1 MSETAPQI
9 VEEIAELKMKRNA
22 VILAHNYQRMEVQKI
37 GDFIGDS
44 LDLSRK
50 ASRTDSDVIVFCGV
64 YFMAESAKILS
75 PKKTVLLPEMTAGCI
90 LADSADPWQLKKLK
104 KAHPDAAVVS
114 YINCYAEIKALSDI
128 CCTSANAL
136 KVVESLPHEEVIM
149 LPDKNLAS
157 WVQKQTKK
165 NIIKWDGVCCVHDR
179 IKPEEVISVKN
190 ECPNAVIIAHP
201 ECSEAVVELADYVTG
216 TTGMLNLAAELKE
229 KEMIIITE
237 IGLVERLRELHP
249 DKIFHTVKAGMVCKD
264 MKITTLESVRKA
276 LLNLEYPI
284 EVEEEIRIKAFE
296 ALDKM
301 LNL

>member
-1 MSETAPQI
+1 MADTNKQI
-9 VEEIAELKMKRNA
+9 IEEIAELKKKRNA

-50 ASRTDSDVIVFCGV
+50 ASRTDSDIIVFCGV

-165 NIIKWDGVCCVHDR
+165 KIIKWDGVCCVHDR

-229 KEMIIITE
+229 KEMIILTE